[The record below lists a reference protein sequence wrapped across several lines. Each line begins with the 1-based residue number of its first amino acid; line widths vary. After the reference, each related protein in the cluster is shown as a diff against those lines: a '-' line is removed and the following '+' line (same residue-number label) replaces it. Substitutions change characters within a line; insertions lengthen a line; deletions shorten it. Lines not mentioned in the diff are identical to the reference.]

1 MRVTRWWHAILALV
15 GTAACASP
23 PAGPTPVQGPPALEH
38 LAPGTL
44 LRLSQGGTRSVGF
57 LASVDA
63 DSIRLEQDGRRWA
76 VARTSADTV
85 WIRSRRSHSTARTG
99 LVLGVVVGGIAFF
112 SMRQDPEARGFAAP
126 AGLGITGGLVG
137 IGVFADALQ
146 SDPWQ
151 QVAPPPAVAPS
162 SP

>member
-1 MRVTRWWHAILALV
+1 MRVARWWHAALISLAT
-15 GTAACASP
+15 GACAAP
-23 PAGPTPVQGPPALEH
+23 LAGPAPVEGPPALDA

-44 LRLSQGGTRSVGF
+44 LRLSQNGTRSVGF

-126 AGLGITGGLVG
+126 AGLGIAGGLVG

-146 SDPWQ
+146 SEPWQ